1 MDEKEINIL
10 AKRVFSLIELVQL
23 AIPEETK
30 FKIIRKKLLDLA
42 NDIQR
47 LSGESNGS

>member
-1 MDEKEINIL
+1 MDNKQINIL
-10 AKRVFSLIELVQL
+10 SKRVFSMIELVQL
-23 AIPEETK
+23 AIPDDSK

-47 LSGESNGS
+47 LSGESDGT